1 MVTVSRSELNF
12 SMLAFDWLKQ
22 ETIGLK
28 IQTIK
33 TKKRTSN
40 KIVLVE
46 IGENCE
52 IFRSLENTKTQGK
65 KNLLKRHLPTRT
77 KISYTNTTIELDT

>member
-33 TKKRTSN
+33 TKKEP
-40 KIVLVE
+40 V
-46 IGENCE
+46 
-52 IFRSLENTKTQGK
+52 TK
-65 KNLLKRHLPTRT
+65 
-77 KISYTNTTIELDT
+77 